1 MTMDSAALQKYLL
14 QLFERH
20 GVELDADEDG
30 WLVTDG
36 DFPAIR
42 AEWHEG
48 AAGEPGRL
56 DVDVVLSEERRIEE
70 SFAGIG
76 GGGTGCRDAL
86 RAFEQNAFHVLLAG
100 CWYIT
105 DDRRMQIVAWDI
117 GLRTWDVFIG
127 PFTLRGVDIT
137 DMDMLEQ
144 VPALI
149 EAALKR
155 DVLTPELH
163 WLRLVQ
169 HHAADGDRGAARC
182 CWTTSHGP
190 PEPRPWPVPRGQPP
204 ATTARAAACCWTC
217 AITERSLIRAPS
229 RTNRQ
234 GARRRPVC
242 LCGCR

>member
-1 MTMDSAALQKYLL
+1 MTMDGAALQKYLL

-48 AAGEPGRL
+48 AAGESGRL

-76 GGGTGCRDAL
+76 GGDTGCRDAL

-105 DDRRMQIVAWDI
+105 DERRMQIVAWDI
-117 GLRTWDVFIG
+117 GIRTWDVFIG

-169 HHAADGDRGAARC
+169 HRAADGAMRCEVSLDNEPWAAGTQAVASAAWPAAGDYSARC
-182 CWTTSHGP
+182 CMLLDV
-190 PEPRPWPVPRGQPP
+190 RDY
-204 ATTARAAACCWTC
+204 
-217 AITERSLIRAPS
+217 
-229 RTNRQ
+229 
-234 GARRRPVC
+234 
-242 LCGCR
+242 